1 MERELDVLTML
12 LLDPC
17 LTADEAARE
26 AAARHHLAVVVAEA
40 RDEHLSP
47 RARRSLRAERA
58 PAGDGPA
65 VGF

>member
-1 MERELDVLTML
+1 MDRNLDLLTVL

-26 AAARHHLAVVVAEA
+26 AAAR
-40 RDEHLSP
+40 
-47 RARRSLRAERA
+47 RRVMVEVKPERRREPA
-58 PAGDGPA
+58 PAQRREPEAPA

>member
-1 MERELDVLTML
+1 MDRELDVLTML

-26 AAARHHLAVVVAEA
+26 AAARRHLAAVVAEA
-40 RDEHLSP
+40 RDERTAP
-47 RARRSLRAERA
+47 RKPRRPALRE
-58 PAGDGPA
+58 DGPA

>member
-1 MERELDVLTML
+1 MDRNLDLLTLVM

-26 AAARHHLAVVVAEA
+26 AAARRRLMAEVKPE
-40 RDEHLSP
+40 RREP
-47 RARRSLRAERA
+47 RPAPRREPDA
-58 PAGDGPA
+58 PA

>member
-1 MERELDVLTML
+1 MDRELDVLTML

-26 AAARHHLAVVVAEA
+26 AAARSHLAAVVAEA
-40 RDEHLSP
+40 RDERLAP
-47 RARRSLRAERA
+47 RKPRPARD
-58 PAGDGPA
+58 DGAA

>member
-1 MERELDVLTML
+1 MDTNLDVLMAL

-26 AAARHHLAVVVAEA
+26 AAARIHTASVVNEVRANPAARGRKARQPDPPAE
-40 RDEHLSP
+40 
-47 RARRSLRAERA
+47 
-58 PAGDGPA
+58 GPA

>member
-1 MERELDVLTML
+1 MDRNLDLLTLVM

-26 AAARHHLAVVVAEA
+26 AAARRRVMAEVKPERREA
-40 RDEHLSP
+40 RTAP
-47 RARRSLRAERA
+47 RREPDA
-58 PAGDGPA
+58 PA

>member
-1 MERELDVLTML
+1 MDRNLDLLTVL

-26 AAARHHLAVVVAEA
+26 AAAR
-40 RDEHLSP
+40 
-47 RARRSLRAERA
+47 RRVMVEVKPERRRETA
-58 PAGDGPA
+58 PAQRREPEAPA

>member
-1 MERELDVLTML
+1 MDRNLDVLTIL

-26 AAARHHLAVVVAEA
+26 AAARRRVLAEVKQERRDPRPAPRREPEA
-40 RDEHLSP
+40 
-47 RARRSLRAERA
+47 
-58 PAGDGPA
+58 PA

>member
-1 MERELDVLTML
+1 MNRELDVLTML

-26 AAARHHLAVVVAEA
+26 AAARRQLAVEVAEV
-40 RDEHLSP
+40 RPGRP
-47 RARRSLRAERA
+47 RRKAMWPA
-58 PAGDGPA
+58 PAPADDGPA

>member
-1 MERELDVLTML
+1 MDRNLDLLTVL

-26 AAARHHLAVVVAEA
+26 AAARRRVLVEVLQEA
-40 RDEHLSP
+40 Q
-47 RARRSLRAERA
+47 RA
-58 PAGDGPA
+58 PRPNPRREPEAPA

>member
-1 MERELDVLTML
+1 MPRDLDVLTLM

-26 AAARHHLAVVVAEA
+26 AAARRHTATVASEL
-40 RDEHLSP
+40 RSKLD
-47 RARRSLRAERA
+47 ARRKREVREPRVEGER
-58 PAGDGPA
+58 PA

>member
-1 MERELDVLTML
+1 MDRELDVLTML

-26 AAARHHLAVVVAEA
+26 AAARRHLAVVTAGA
-40 RDEHLSP
+40 RDERLSP
-47 RARRSLRAERA
+47 RTRKGLRANRA
-58 PAGDGPA
+58 PVIDGPD

>member
-1 MERELDVLTML
+1 MDRELDVLTML

-26 AAARHHLAVVVAEA
+26 AAARHHLATAA
-40 RDEHLSP
+40 TAPRDERTKP
-47 RARRSLRAERA
+47 RPPRRPAPRDDRA
-58 PAGDGPA
+58 A

>member
-1 MERELDVLTML
+1 MDRELDVLTML

-26 AAARHHLAVVVAEA
+26 AAARHHLAAVVAEV
-40 RDEHLSP
+40 RDERTAP
-47 RARRSLRAERA
+47 RTRKTRSVRT
-58 PAGDGPA
+58 PASDGPA

>member
-1 MERELDVLTML
+1 MNRDLDVLTLL

-26 AAARHHLAVVVAEA
+26 AAARTHIAAIVSEA
-40 RDEHLSP
+40 RTRPEG
-47 RARRSLRAERA
+47 RRKLRDAA
-58 PAGDGPA
+58 TPSVDGPA

>member
-1 MERELDVLTML
+1 MDRNLDVLTIL

-26 AAARHHLAVVVAEA
+26 AAARRRVLVEVKQERRDPRPAPRREPEA
-40 RDEHLSP
+40 
-47 RARRSLRAERA
+47 
-58 PAGDGPA
+58 PA